1 LFEIIVFNELYL
13 PRLGQIASKVEFFY
27 GTLIMNPRL
36 LLLLLACLIISPNAF
51 AQYPAWQ
58 QSGSFYILTT
68 PEGANLPSTAKLAD
82 FPLLVR
88 LHKDFFNFSKARPMG
103 RICGFLP
110 QRVSRLNTRLSNG
123 MGPTV

>member
-1 LFEIIVFNELYL
+1 
-13 PRLGQIASKVEFFY
+13 
-27 GTLIMNPRL
+27 MNPRL

-51 AQYPAWQ
+51 AQYPVWQ

-88 LHKDFFNFSKARPMG
+88 LDKDFFNFSKARPMG
-103 RICGFLP
+103 EDLRFSSADGKPLKYQIEQWDGANGFANIWV
-110 QRVSRLNTRLSNG
+110 RVPLIQGNQTHQPSLG
-123 MGPTV
+123 KH

>member
-1 LFEIIVFNELYL
+1 
-13 PRLGQIASKVEFFY
+13 
-27 GTLIMNPRL
+27 MNPRL

-103 RICGFLP
+103 EDLRFSSAEGKPLK
-110 QRVSRLNTRLSNG
+110 
-123 MGPTV
+123 